1 MDFVRDESP
10 QMEMDLIDFLR
21 SDDFSFSYLIKPV
34 LYTIVIIYLIKKIVA
49 DNIFYHKSKTIS
61 NVNNKLYNLNEIFED
76 IKTNTEKN
84 IGESTALKNGNI
96 PSICPMTGVA
106 IVAEGIPSMT
116 KPELIKVIEKTEKSQ
131 QYWKQ
136 STTIKDRVAVL
147 QTIYDYLLANQEDIV
162 KICSL
167 DSGKLAVDAS
177 LGEILVSF
185 EKLKWTI
192 NNAEKILK
200 TSSASAS
207 SEHLFMKL
215 YKGTKVQYEPLG
227 LVSAVVSWNYPFHNL
242 LNPIIPA
249 IVTGNGVIVKCSEQ
263 VIFSSSIFMN
273 IFKEALVIHGHDPEL
288 INLFYCLPP
297 SPTNSDDVC
306 DYFTKC
312 SKFKHLTFI
321 GSKQVASK
329 ILKNLADVIIPN
341 VMELGGKDCFI
352 VLDSWTDIEMIS
364 SIIMRGTF
372 QSSGQNC
379 IGIERVII
387 QPKNYSALTELLHQR
402 IKTMKIGSDLFSEES
417 VDIGAM
423 ISDNRFDR
431 LEFLVQDAIKNGAKL
446 LNGGKRYNHPDYPN
460 GFYFEPTL
468 LIDVNEKCLIA
479 HEEVF
484 GPILCCFKG
493 DSNIQN
499 LIKQANSD
507 DFGLGSSIFGSDE
520 KILNHIADNLE
531 TGNVALND
539 FATYYPS
546 NLPFGG
552 YPGKSGYGKFGGSDG
567 LLGLTNQKSISYNKL
582 SMLKTKIPG
591 KIDYPI
597 KNNRSAWWFIKNL
610 NLLSYAGTNA
620 DRIKAIFNLCR
631 DKK

>member
-10 QMEMDLIDFLR
+10 QLEMDIIDLLQNGK
-21 SDDFSFSYLIKPV
+21 FSFSLMIKPII
-34 LYTIVIIYLIKKIVA
+34 YTLIMSYLIKKIIT
-49 DNIFYHKSKTIS
+49 DNIFYHKPKTIS
-61 NVNNKLYNLNEIFED
+61 NENNKLYNLQQIFKEI
-76 IKTNTEKN
+76 EKN
-84 IGESTALKNGNI
+84 TAQNIDQTLALKKGNI
-96 PSICPMTGVA
+96 PSVCPMTGIA

-116 KPELIKVIEKTEKSQ
+116 KPQLIDVIEKTEKSQ
-131 QYWKQ
+131 KYWKKT
-136 STTIKDRVAVL
+136 TTIKDRVAVL

-167 DSGKLAVDAS
+167 DSGKLGIDAS

-249 IVTGNGVIVKCSEQ
+249 IITGNGVIVKCSEQ
-263 VIFSSSIFMN
+263 VIFSSSIFMK
-273 IFKEALVIHGHDPEL
+273 IFKEALIINGHDPDL

-297 SPTNSDDVC
+297 SADDDVC

-321 GSKQVASK
+321 GSKQVASQ
-329 ILKNLADVIIPN
+329 ILRNLSDVIIPN
-341 VMELGGKDCFI
+341 VMELGGKDCFV
-352 VLDSWTDIEMIS
+352 VLDSWSDIDMIS

-387 QPKNYSALTELLHQR
+387 QPKNYDALIEILHQR
-402 IKTMKIGSDLFSEES
+402 IKTMKIGSDLFASEA

-431 LEFLVQDAIKNGAKL
+431 LEYLVQDAVKNGARL
-446 LNGGKRYNHPDYPN
+446 LNGGKRYNHPDYPK

-468 LIDVNEKCLIA
+468 LVDVNDKCLIA

-484 GPILCCFKG
+484 GPILCCIKG
-493 DSNIQN
+493 DSNIQK

-520 KILNHIADNLE
+520 NTMKYIADNLE

-582 SMLKTKIPG
+582 SFFKTKIPG

-610 NLLSYAGTNA
+610 NALSYAETNCQ
-620 DRIKAIFNLCR
+620 RIKAIFNLCR

>member
-1 MDFVRDESP
+1 MEFARNESP
-10 QMEMDLIDFLR
+10 QLEMGIIDMLENGQ
-21 SDDFSFSYLIKPV
+21 FSFSLLVKPII
-34 LYTIVIIYLIKKIVA
+34 YTIITSYLIKKIIT
-49 DNIFYHKSKTIS
+49 DNIFYHKPKTFS
-61 NVNNKLYNLNEIFED
+61 NENNKLYNLEEIFEG
-76 IKTNTEKN
+76 IKKNTAQK
-84 IGESTALKNGNI
+84 IDQSLALQKGNI
-96 PSICPMTGVA
+96 PSVCPMTGVA

-116 KPELIKVIEKTEKSQ
+116 KPQLIDVIEKTEKSQ
-131 QYWKQ
+131 KYWKN
-136 STTIKDRVAVL
+136 STSIKDRVAVL

-167 DSGKLAVDAS
+167 DSGKLGIDAS

-263 VIFSSSIFMN
+263 VVFSSSIFMK
-273 IFKEALVIHGHDPEL
+273 IFKEALIIHGHDPDL

-297 SPTNSDDVC
+297 SSDDDVC

-329 ILKNLADVIIPN
+329 ILKNLSDVIIPN
-341 VMELGGKDCFI
+341 VMELGGKDCFV
-352 VLDSWTDIEMIS
+352 VLDSWTDIDMIS

-387 QPKNYSALTELLHQR
+387 QPKNYDALIDILHQR
-402 IKTMKIGSDLFSEES
+402 IKTMKIGSDLFGTEA

-431 LEFLVQDAIKNGAKL
+431 LEYLVQDAVKNGARL
-446 LNGGKRYNHPDYPN
+446 LNGGKRYKHPDYPK

-468 LIDVNEKCLIA
+468 LVDVNDNCLIA

-484 GPILCCFKG
+484 GPILCCIKG
-493 DSNIQN
+493 DSNVQK

-507 DFGLGSSIFGSDE
+507 DFGLGSSIFGADE
-520 KILNHIADNLE
+520 KTMNYIADNLE

-582 SMLKTKIPG
+582 SFFKTKIPG

-610 NLLSYAGTNA
+610 NALSYAETNSQ
-620 DRIKAIFNLCR
+620 RIKAIFNLCR